1 MKEML
6 LLVLAAAAALPA
18 DNTLTPEEN
27 KAGWVLLFDGATFRG
42 WRDPAKENPPGDS
55 WVIEDGCLK
64 TRLKPRISEDLV
76 SAATY
81 SDFEL
86 TFDWR
91 ISPRGNSG
99 VKYRIQRLVFV
110 DNSKAQEGPGGFEGR
125 ISREVAN
132 PVSDRAKLGPGA
144 AAQGTSSASRCSCW
158 TMSGT
163 PTAETVRNTGQGRS
177 TA

>member
-1 MKEML
+1 MKEVL

-99 VKYRIQRLVFV
+99 VKYRIQRLVFA
-110 DNSKAQEGPGGFEGR
+110 DNSKARGGPGGFEGM

-144 AAQGTSSASRCSCW
+144 ARSTSSASRCSCW

-163 PTAETVRNTGQGRS
+163 PTAETARNTGQGRS